1 MLRVS
6 TAPRNSQTRLASTLS
21 ADVRTV
27 LADVR
32 RRGVRREIG
41 GTLSGI
47 EAFYLTDED
56 RRALAAMKPLKRLAH
71 RVWWLLK
78 SLLFRLT
85 PARRV
90 MLAAALVMIISG
102 VNQIQFQ
109 QFIIGVRF
117 PWLGTLLLVGVLM
130 LELKDKLVAR
140 DELEAGRAVQLAFLP
155 DRTPAVP
162 GWDVW
167 LHTTPANDVG
177 GDVIDYLRIDD
188 RRHAV
193 ALGDVAGK
201 ALPAALLM
209 VKLQATLRALVPQF
223 DTLSGLGAGV
233 NRILARDGLPSRF
246 ASLVYVELSEHSG
259 EVRLLNA
266 GHMPPLVVRGRLVD
280 WMPHGSVVLGILPD
294 AEFPE
299 QRVTLDPGDLLVVY
313 SDGVSEA
320 MNEAGDFFGDE
331 RLRSVV
337 SLGAGLPV
345 DELGQR
351 ILGAVQAFVGE
362 APPHDDL
369 SLMVLKRPRAD
380 AGRAGSDGTPAAS
393 AGAPR

>member
-1 MLRVS
+1 MLGVS
-6 TAPRNSQTRLASTLS
+6 SGPRGSQTRLASTLS

-27 LADVR
+27 VADMR

-41 GTLSGI
+41 GTLSGL
-47 EAFYLTDED
+47 EAFYLTDDD
-56 RRALAAMKPLKRLAH
+56 RRALAAMKGPKRLAH
-71 RVWWLLK
+71 RLWWLLK

-90 MLAAALVMIISG
+90 MLAAALITIASG
-102 VNQIQFQ
+102 INQIRIQ
-109 QFIIGVRF
+109 QFTFDFRF
-117 PWLGTLLLVGVLM
+117 QWLGALLLLGVLM

-155 DRTPAVP
+155 DRQPAVP

-177 GDVIDYLRIDD
+177 GDVIDYLRIDGQ
-188 RRHAV
+188 RHAV

-223 DTLSGLGAGV
+223 DSLSDLGAGV

-246 ASLVYVELSEHSG
+246 ASLVYVELAEQSG

-280 WMPHGSVVLGILPD
+280 WMPRGSVVLGILPD

-299 QRVTLDPGDLLVVY
+299 QRVTLGPGDLLVVY

-320 MNEAGDFFGDE
+320 MNEAGAFFGDE

-337 SLGAGLPV
+337 TLGASLPV
-345 DELGQR
+345 DELGER
-351 ILGAVQAFVGE
+351 ILEAVRAFVGE
-362 APPHDDL
+362 APPYDDL
-369 SLMVLKRPRAD
+369 SLMVLKRRRA
-380 AGRAGSDGTPAAS
+380 A
-393 AGAPR
+393 